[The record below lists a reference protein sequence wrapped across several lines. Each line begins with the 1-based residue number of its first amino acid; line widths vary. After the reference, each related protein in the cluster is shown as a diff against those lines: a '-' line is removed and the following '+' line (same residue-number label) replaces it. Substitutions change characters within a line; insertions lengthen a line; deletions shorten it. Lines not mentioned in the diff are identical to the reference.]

1 MDATNFKSNIK
12 ELSKIEDS
20 AERLFFLRDL
30 EKSFKALPK
39 EQQEKIRRE
48 EEAFAIQLMAETE
61 KFLEDKTLTEFPEPL
76 KKLIEF

>member
-39 EQQEKIRRE
+39 EEQEKIRQE
-48 EEAFAIQLMAETE
+48 EETFAMQLMEETE
-61 KFLEDKTLTEFPEPL
+61 KFLADKTLTEFSESF
-76 KKLIEF
+76 KKLLQF